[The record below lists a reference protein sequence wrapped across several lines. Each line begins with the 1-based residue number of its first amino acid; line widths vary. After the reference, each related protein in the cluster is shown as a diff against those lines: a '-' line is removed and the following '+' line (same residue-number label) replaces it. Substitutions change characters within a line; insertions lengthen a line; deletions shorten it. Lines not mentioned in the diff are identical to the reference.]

1 MPSFVDY
8 LKGGCEVSL
17 MIAVDFTGEHDHWRF
32 FVSLGCVFTATVL
45 CCVAA
50 SNGDPKTQQ
59 SLHHLWPE
67 HSGRRNDYQATIETV
82 GGILAAYDADGLV
95 PAFGTLPTRKT
106 SLRSTLG
113 SRKLGSLTLLMQFWS
128 RVTETETEN
137 SSLICCGERM
147 PLLLQLWKRA
157 AETRA

>member
-17 MIAVDFTGEHDHWRF
+17 MIAVDFTGEHDHWRC

-95 PAFGTLPTRKT
+95 PAFGTLPTNFFR
-106 SLRSTLG
+106 LI
-113 SRKLGSLTLLMQFWS
+113 LLMQF
-128 RVTETETEN
+128 
-137 SSLICCGERM
+137 
-147 PLLLQLWKRA
+147 
-157 AETRA
+157 

>member
-17 MIAVDFTGEHDHWRF
+17 MIAVDFT
-32 FVSLGCVFTATVL
+32 
-45 CCVAA
+45 A

-106 SLRSTLG
+106 SLRRALG

-128 RVTETETEN
+128 R
-137 SSLICCGERM
+137 SD
-147 PLLLQLWKRA
+147 
-157 AETRA
+157 

>member
-32 FVSLGCVFTATVL
+32 FCFAGLRVHSDGSVL

-95 PAFGTLPTRKT
+95 PAFGTLPT
-106 SLRSTLG
+106 S
-113 SRKLGSLTLLMQFWS
+113 FF
-128 RVTETETEN
+128 
-137 SSLICCGERM
+137 
-147 PLLLQLWKRA
+147 A
-157 AETRA
+157 

>member
-17 MIAVDFTGEHDHWRF
+17 MIAVDFT
-32 FVSLGCVFTATVL
+32 
-45 CCVAA
+45 A

-95 PAFGTLPTRKT
+95 PAFGTSRRKQRPCLVPGVW
-106 SLRSTLG
+106 SISI
-113 SRKLGSLTLLMQFWS
+113 QF
-128 RVTETETEN
+128 
-137 SSLICCGERM
+137 GD
-147 PLLLQLWKRA
+147 RA

>member
-17 MIAVDFTGEHDHWRF
+17 MIAVDFT
-32 FVSLGCVFTATVL
+32 
-45 CCVAA
+45 A

-95 PAFGTLPTRKT
+95 PAFGTSRRKRRPCLVPGVW
-106 SLRSTLG
+106 SISI
-113 SRKLGSLTLLMQFWS
+113 QF
-128 RVTETETEN
+128 
-137 SSLICCGERM
+137 GD
-147 PLLLQLWKRA
+147 RA
-157 AETRA
+157 AATRA